1 MKKGMTILFKILAMV
16 DLEKKQ
22 KTKKKKRRGPLM
34 QRRLTP
40 LFLSMVIQD
49 TSPQTPPSQKNSL
62 VQAFQTGFKYRNLV
76 FLLLNTSH
84 SAVVIKFHL

>member
-49 TSPQTPPSQKNSL
+49 TSPQTPPSQKIPW
-62 VQAFQTGFKYRNLV
+62 FRPFKQG
-76 FLLLNTSH
+76 LNI
-84 SAVVIKFHL
+84 VI